1 MKIKNLRISAILL
14 VGLLVAYAILTVIL
28 CYNTKPAVS
37 EGEFPFS
44 ITYEYLGETKTI
56 SGVYS
61 CKFEGSQ
68 TVFREHDRYWSGEI
82 TYTEGDYFVFQ
93 EEMKTL
99 AVQPYMIAGYF
110 MGDPLHSDIYQVYG
124 LEGPEPYAEYYDYEN
139 EISITDFDKDE
150 ELAAIGF
157 RFVDYSYAQPI
168 ENSFSFSGVEYEAD
182 NIIFFVAL
190 MLVFLLVCII
200 FVRKDKEYKYSYLDK
215 SCIIVNF
222 IVGIIGVPFIY
233 IICTLHGIV
242 GSSYEWI
249 EQFIYNIPPL
259 SILCLALSVVFR
271 RRGLRK
277 TGFFVQF
284 GGVGIFS
291 IVLLIE
297 FIREYFVY

>member
-1 MKIKNLRISAILL
+1 MKTKKFVLPAVLL
-14 VGLLVAYAILTVIL
+14 AGLLIAYAAFSVIF

-82 TYTEGDYFVFQ
+82 TYTEGDYFVMQ

-99 AVQPYMIAGYF
+99 AVQPHMIAGYF
-110 MGDPLHSDIYQVYG
+110 MGDPLHSDRYQVYG

-190 MLVFLLVCII
+190 MLVFLIVCII

-222 IVGIIGVPFIY
+222 IVGIIAVPFIF
-233 IICTLHGIV
+233 IICTLYGLV

-249 EQFIYNIPPL
+249 DQFIYNIPPI
-259 SILCLALSVVFR
+259 SIFCLALSVVFR
-271 RRGLRK
+271 RKGFSK

-284 GGVGIFS
+284 GGILFFVMF
-291 IVLLIE
+291 LLLD
-297 FIREYFVY
+297 FF

>member
-222 IVGIIGVPFIY
+222 IVGIIAVPFISL
-233 IICTLHGIV
+233 ICTMFGLV
-242 GSSYEWI
+242 GSGYEWI
-249 EQFIYNIPPL
+249 DQCIYNIPSFTICYHSLHPC
-259 SILCLALSVVFR
+259 I
-271 RRGLRK
+271 
-277 TGFFVQF
+277 
-284 GGVGIFS
+284 
-291 IVLLIE
+291 
-297 FIREYFVY
+297 

>member
-1 MKIKNLRISAILL
+1 MKTKKFVFPAILL
-14 VGLLVAYAILTVIL
+14 AVLLIAYAAFSVIF

-99 AVQPYMIAGYF
+99 AVQPHMIAGYF

-190 MLVFLLVCII
+190 MLVFLIVCII

-222 IVGIIGVPFIY
+222 IVGIIAVPFIF
-233 IICTLHGIV
+233 IICTLYGLV

-249 EQFIYNIPPL
+249 DQFIYNIPPI
-259 SILCLALSVVFR
+259 SIFCLALSVVFR
-271 RRGLRK
+271 RKGFSK

-284 GGVGIFS
+284 GGILFFVMF
-291 IVLLIE
+291 LLLD
-297 FIREYFVY
+297 FF

>member
-222 IVGIIGVPFIY
+222 IVGIIAVPFISL
-233 IICTLHGIV
+233 ICTMFGLT
-242 GSSYEWI
+242 GSGYEWI
-249 EQFIYNIPPL
+249 DQCIYNIP
-259 SILCLALSVVFR
+259 SFTILCLALSVMLR
-271 RRGLRK
+271 RKGYSK
-277 TGFFVQF
+277 QGFFIQF
-284 GGVGIFS
+284 GGILAF
-291 IVLLIE
+291 VLMLLTDLI
-297 FIREYFVY
+297 

>member
-215 SCIIVNF
+215 SCIILNF
-222 IVGIIGVPFIY
+222 IVGIIAVPFISL
-233 IICTLHGIV
+233 ICTMFGLT
-242 GSSYEWI
+242 GSGYEWI
-249 EQFIYNIPPL
+249 DQCIYNIP
-259 SILCLALSVVFR
+259 SFTILCLALSVMLR
-271 RRGLRK
+271 RKGYSK
-277 TGFFVQF
+277 QGFFVQF
-284 GGVGIFS
+284 GGILAF
-291 IVLLIE
+291 VLMLLTDLI
-297 FIREYFVY
+297 

>member
-1 MKIKNLRISAILL
+1 MKTKKLFLPAILL

-222 IVGIIGVPFIY
+222 IVGIIAVPFISL
-233 IICTLHGIV
+233 ICTMFGLV
-242 GSSYEWI
+242 GSGYEWI
-249 EQFIYNIPPL
+249 DQCIYNIP
-259 SILCLALSVVFR
+259 SFTILCLALSVMLR
-271 RRGLRK
+271 RKGYSK
-277 TGFFVQF
+277 QGFFVQF
-284 GGVGIFS
+284 GGILAF
-291 IVLLIE
+291 VLMLLTDLI
-297 FIREYFVY
+297 

>member
-1 MKIKNLRISAILL
+1 MKTKKLFLPAILL

-110 MGDPLHSDIYQVYG
+110 IGDPLHSDIYQVYG

-139 EISITDFDKDE
+139 EISITDFDTDE

-222 IVGIIGVPFIY
+222 IVGIIAVPFISL
-233 IICTLHGIV
+233 ICTMFGLT
-242 GSSYEWI
+242 GSGYEWI
-249 EQFIYNIPPL
+249 DQCIYNIP
-259 SILCLALSVVFR
+259 SFTILCLALSVMLR
-271 RRGLRK
+271 RKGYSK
-277 TGFFVQF
+277 QGFFIQF
-284 GGVGIFS
+284 SGILAF
-291 IVLLIE
+291 VLILLTDLI
-297 FIREYFVY
+297 

>member
-1 MKIKNLRISAILL
+1 MKIKNLRIPAILL

-56 SGVYS
+56 AGVYS

-222 IVGIIGVPFIY
+222 IVGIIAVPFISL
-233 IICTLHGIV
+233 ICTMFGLV
-242 GSSYEWI
+242 GSGYEWI
-249 EQFIYNIPPL
+249 DQCIYNIP
-259 SILCLALSVVFR
+259 SFTILCLALSVMLR
-271 RRGLRK
+271 RKGYSK
-277 TGFFVQF
+277 QGFFIQF
-284 GGVGIFS
+284 SGILAF
-291 IVLLIE
+291 VLILLTDLI
-297 FIREYFVY
+297 

>member
-1 MKIKNLRISAILL
+1 MKTKKFVLPAVLL
-14 VGLLVAYAILTVIL
+14 AGLLIAYAAFSVIF

-68 TVFREHDRYWSGEI
+68 TVFREHDRYWRGEI

-99 AVQPYMIAGYF
+99 AVQPHMVAGYF
-110 MGDPLHSDIYQVYG
+110 MGDPLYRDFYQVYG

-157 RFVDYSYAQPI
+157 RFVDFSYAQPI

-222 IVGIIGVPFIY
+222 IVGIIAVPFIF
-233 IICTLHGIV
+233 IICTLYGLV

-249 EQFIYNIPPL
+249 DQFIYNIPPI
-259 SILCLALSVVFR
+259 SIFCLALSVVFR
-271 RRGLRK
+271 RKGFSK

-284 GGVGIFS
+284 GGILFFVMF
-291 IVLLIE
+291 LLLD
-297 FIREYFVY
+297 FF

>member
-190 MLVFLLVCII
+190 MLIFLLVCII

-222 IVGIIGVPFIY
+222 IVGIIAVPFISLV
-233 IICTLHGIV
+233 CTMFGLT
-242 GSSYEWI
+242 GSGYEWI
-249 EQFIYNIPPL
+249 DQCIYNIP
-259 SILCLALSVVFR
+259 SFTILCLALSVMLR
-271 RRGLRK
+271 RKGYSK
-277 TGFFVQF
+277 QGFFIQF
-284 GGVGIFS
+284 SGILAF
-291 IVLLIE
+291 VLILLTDLI
-297 FIREYFVY
+297 

>member
-1 MKIKNLRISAILL
+1 MKTKKFVILAVL
-14 VGLLVAYAILTVIL
+14 LAGLLIAYAAFSVIF

-61 CKFEGSQ
+61 CKFEGSRTISGQ
-68 TVFREHDRYWSGEI
+68 HDRYWNGEI
-82 TYTEGDYFVFQ
+82 TYTEGDNFVHK
-93 EEMKTL
+93 EETKTL
-99 AVQPYMIAGYF
+99 AVQPHMIAGYF
-110 MGDPLHSDIYQVYG
+110 MGDPLHRDHYQVYG

-139 EISITDFDKDE
+139 DISITEYEQDE

-157 RFVDYSYAQPI
+157 RFTDFSYAQPI
-168 ENSFSFSGVEYEAD
+168 ENSFSFSGIKYEAD
-182 NIIFFVAL
+182 NIIYFVAL
-190 MLVFLLVCII
+190 MLVFLIICII

-249 EQFIYNIPPL
+249 EQFIYNIPPI

>member
-1 MKIKNLRISAILL
+1 MMKTKNFVLPAVLL
-14 VGLLVAYAILTVIL
+14 VGLLIAYAAFSVIF

-61 CKFEGSQ
+61 CKFEGSR
-68 TVFREHDRYWSGEI
+68 TIFREHYRHWDGEI
-82 TYTEGDYFVFQ
+82 TYTEGDYFVMQ

-99 AVQPYMIAGYF
+99 AVQPHMIAGYF

-139 EISITDFDKDE
+139 EISIADYDKDE

-190 MLVFLLVCII
+190 MLVFLIVCII

-222 IVGIIGVPFIY
+222 IVGIIAVPFIF
-233 IICTLHGIV
+233 IICTLYGLV

-249 EQFIYNIPPL
+249 DQLIYNIPPI
-259 SILCLALSVVFR
+259 SIFCLALSVVFR
-271 RRGLRK
+271 RKGFSK

-284 GGVGIFS
+284 GGILTF
-291 IVLLIE
+291 VLMLLTDLI
-297 FIREYFVY
+297 

>member
-222 IVGIIGVPFIY
+222 IVGIIAVPFISL
-233 IICTLHGIV
+233 ICTMFGLV
-242 GSSYEWI
+242 GSGYEWI
-249 EQFIYNIPPL
+249 DQCIYNIP
-259 SILCLALSVVFR
+259 SFTILCLALSVMLR
-271 RRGLRK
+271 RKGYSK
-277 TGFFVQF
+277 QGFFIQF
-284 GGVGIFS
+284 GGILAF
-291 IVLLIE
+291 VLMLLTDLI
-297 FIREYFVY
+297 

>member
-222 IVGIIGVPFIY
+222 IVGIIAVPFISL
-233 IICTLHGIV
+233 ICTMFGLT
-242 GSSYEWI
+242 GSGYEWI
-249 EQFIYNIPPL
+249 DQCIYNIP
-259 SILCLALSVVFR
+259 SFTILCLALSVMLR
-271 RRGLRK
+271 RKGYSK
-277 TGFFVQF
+277 QGFFVQF
-284 GGVGIFS
+284 GGILAF
-291 IVLLIE
+291 VLMLLTDLI
-297 FIREYFVY
+297 

>member
-1 MKIKNLRISAILL
+1 MKTKKLFLPAILL

-222 IVGIIGVPFIY
+222 IVGIIAVPFISL
-233 IICTLHGIV
+233 ICTMFGLT
-242 GSSYEWI
+242 GSGYEWI
-249 EQFIYNIPPL
+249 DQCIYNIP
-259 SILCLALSVVFR
+259 SFTILCLALSVMLR
-271 RRGLRK
+271 RKGYSK
-277 TGFFVQF
+277 QGFFVQF
-284 GGVGIFS
+284 GGILAF
-291 IVLLIE
+291 VLMLLTDLI
-297 FIREYFVY
+297 

>member
-1 MKIKNLRISAILL
+1 MKTKKLFLPTILL

-99 AVQPYMIAGYF
+99 AVQPYMLAGYF

-222 IVGIIGVPFIY
+222 IVGIIAVPFISL
-233 IICTLHGIV
+233 ICTMFGLV
-242 GSSYEWI
+242 GSGYEWI
-249 EQFIYNIPPL
+249 DQCIYNIP
-259 SILCLALSVVFR
+259 SFTILCLALSIIFR
-271 RRGLRK
+271 RKGYRK

-284 GGVGIFS
+284 GGILAF
-291 IVLLIE
+291 VLILLTDLI
-297 FIREYFVY
+297 

>member
-222 IVGIIGVPFIY
+222 IVGIIAVPFISL
-233 IICTLHGIV
+233 ICTMFGLV
-242 GSSYEWI
+242 GSGYEWI
-249 EQFIYNIPPL
+249 DQCIYNIP
-259 SILCLALSVVFR
+259 SFTILCLALSVMLR
-271 RRGLRK
+271 RKGYSK
-277 TGFFVQF
+277 QGFFIQF
-284 GGVGIFS
+284 SGILAF
-291 IVLLIE
+291 VLILLTDLI
-297 FIREYFVY
+297 

>member
-1 MKIKNLRISAILL
+1 MKTKKLFLPAILL

-222 IVGIIGVPFIY
+222 IVGIIAVPFISL
-233 IICTLHGIV
+233 ICTMFGLV
-242 GSSYEWI
+242 GSGYEWI
-249 EQFIYNIPPL
+249 DQCIYNIP
-259 SILCLALSVVFR
+259 SFTILCLALSVMLR
-271 RRGLRK
+271 RKGYSK
-277 TGFFVQF
+277 QGFFIQF
-284 GGVGIFS
+284 SGILAF
-291 IVLLIE
+291 VLILLTDLI
-297 FIREYFVY
+297 

>member
-1 MKIKNLRISAILL
+1 
-14 VGLLVAYAILTVIL
+14 
-28 CYNTKPAVS
+28 
-37 EGEFPFS
+37 
-44 ITYEYLGETKTI
+44 
-56 SGVYS
+56 
-61 CKFEGSQ
+61 
-68 TVFREHDRYWSGEI
+68 
-82 TYTEGDYFVFQ
+82 
-93 EEMKTL
+93 
-99 AVQPYMIAGYF
+99 
-110 MGDPLHSDIYQVYG
+110 VYG

-139 EISITDFDKDE
+139 EISITDYDQDE

-157 RFVDYSYAQPI
+157 RFTDFSYAQPI
-168 ENSFSFSGVEYEAD
+168 ENSFSFSGIKYEAD
-182 NIIFFVAL
+182 NIIYFVAL
-190 MLVFLLVCII
+190 MLVFLVICII

-249 EQFIYNIPPL
+249 EQFIYNIPPI